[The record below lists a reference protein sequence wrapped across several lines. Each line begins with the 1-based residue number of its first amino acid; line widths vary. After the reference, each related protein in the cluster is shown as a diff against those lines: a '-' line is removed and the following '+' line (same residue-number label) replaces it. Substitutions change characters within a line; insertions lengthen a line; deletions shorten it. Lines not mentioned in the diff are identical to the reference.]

1 MGRLDHLFKNELGEK
16 YSRGNKSHVWFINVN
31 IFPVSRANYSFILN
45 VLYIL
50 ILHKYLH
57 VT

>member
-31 IFPVSRANYSFILN
+31 TCIFPVSRANYSFILN
-45 VLYIL
+45 VLYNL
-50 ILHKYLH
+50 NFS
-57 VT
+57 